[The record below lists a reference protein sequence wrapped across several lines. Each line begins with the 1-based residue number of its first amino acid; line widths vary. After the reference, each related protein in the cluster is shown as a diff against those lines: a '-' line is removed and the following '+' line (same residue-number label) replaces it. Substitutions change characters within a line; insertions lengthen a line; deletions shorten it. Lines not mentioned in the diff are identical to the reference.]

1 MDNLFSGENI
11 RRIRKGKKLSL
22 KAFAE
27 ILDVSFGF
35 LGAVERGE
43 KEPGKFLL
51 LSFEQYLKTGAGM
64 KQGVCVAASGVA
76 DKYDSRLCEIID
88 LWDGIC
94 EDQRDTLLRVAQGF
108 SKEQPPSLE
117 PSGGAATDYKRMKSA

>member
-11 RRIRKGKKLSL
+11 RRVRKGKKLSL

-35 LGAVERGE
+35 LGAVERGD

-51 LSFEQYLKTGAGM
+51 LSFGQYLKTGYGM
-64 KQGVCVAASGVA
+64 KQGTCVAVSGAS
-76 DKYDSRLCEIID
+76 DKYDPRLCEIIE
-88 LWDGIC
+88 LWGGIC

-117 PSGGAATDYKRMKSA
+117 TSGGVATNYKRKSYT